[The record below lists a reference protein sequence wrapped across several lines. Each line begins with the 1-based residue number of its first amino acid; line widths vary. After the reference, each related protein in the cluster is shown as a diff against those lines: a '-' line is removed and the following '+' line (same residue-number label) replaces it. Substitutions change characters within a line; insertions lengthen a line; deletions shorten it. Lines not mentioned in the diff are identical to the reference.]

1 MKFKLIVI
9 FAIFTILFGCGTDAR
24 PGYFIDMF
32 RDSEDIDRL
41 SECLSEMPVEETDTI
56 TVKADKQ
63 CLIDL
68 SLRDTS
74 DPNVS
79 PTFTQIIG
87 NPELYMD
94 KLLTFDAVLKKLH
107 GTDRV
112 EVYTNDPDM
121 RFYIGSHGVPLYR
134 LDAEGEE
141 VPLEPNETYQ
151 FKCRIYEM
159 KKHADWGAAFGKST
173 RNLLSP
179 RTKKLSIHRNWWN
192 NVSLIKTRVRD
203 PRRGEVRSSV
213 GIR

>member
-9 FAIFTILFGCGTDAR
+9 FAIFAFLGCGTDTR

-32 RDSEDIDRL
+32 RDAEDIDRL
-41 SECLSEMPVEETDTI
+41 SECLSEMPVEDTDTI

-68 SLRDTS
+68 SLRNTS
-74 DPNVS
+74 DPNVDA
-79 PTFTQIIG
+79 TFAQIIG
-87 NPELYMD
+87 NPEHYMD
-94 KLLTFDAVLKKLH
+94 RLLTFEAVIKKLH

-159 KKHADWGAAFGKST
+159 KKHADWGRVWEVNAEFIVT
-173 RNLLSP
+173 QN
-179 RTKKLSIHRNWWN
+179 KKIIYPPEL
-192 NVSLIKTRVRD
+192 V
-203 PRRGEVRSSV
+203 E
-213 GIR
+213 

>member
-1 MKFKLIVI
+1 MKLLFSIPIACL
-9 FAIFTILFGCGTDAR
+9 IFTLFGCGTDAR

-32 RDSEDIDRL
+32 RDAEDIDRL
-41 SECLSEMPVEETDTI
+41 SECLSEMPVEDADTI

-68 SLRDTS
+68 SLRNTS
-74 DPNVS
+74 DPNVDA
-79 PTFTQIIG
+79 TFAQIIG
-87 NPELYMD
+87 NPEHYMD
-94 KLLTFDAVLKKLH
+94 RLLTFEAVIKKLH

-121 RFYIGSHGVPLYR
+121 RFYIGSHGAPLYR

-159 KKHADWGAAFGKST
+159 KKHADWGRVWEVNAEFIVT
-173 RNLLSP
+173 QN
-179 RTKKLSIHRNWWN
+179 KKIIYPPEL
-192 NVSLIKTRVRD
+192 V
-203 PRRGEVRSSV
+203 E
-213 GIR
+213 